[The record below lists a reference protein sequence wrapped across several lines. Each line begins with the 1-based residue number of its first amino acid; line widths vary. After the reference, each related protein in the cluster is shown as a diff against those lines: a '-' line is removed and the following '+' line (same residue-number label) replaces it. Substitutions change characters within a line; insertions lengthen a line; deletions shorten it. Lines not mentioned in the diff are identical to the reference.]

1 MCQIALYCQC
11 QKPGL
16 LIFTW
21 STMLCSITNRIDLVI
36 LEHLWRSPKT
46 CATRLHLF
54 RKCAH
59 PSCPPTPQ
67 SLLWC
72 HYSKHL
78 SHHFLWK
85 NTHCIRFN
93 LHIVWNPH
101 MPILQE
107 QFSCTAC
114 FLAITDWSSGRAAEP
129 RWANQSSSP
138 GVLTTGW
145 REGAIPC
152 QQLKL

>member
-1 MCQIALYCQC
+1 MCQIALCCQC

-16 LIFTW
+16 LISTW
-21 STMLCSITNRIDLVI
+21 STTLCSITNRIDLVI
-36 LEHLWRSPKT
+36 LEHSWRPPKACVYSFT
-46 CATRLHLF
+46 FLESVPIPHVLLLSTLYSDVMTPNIYLIISSESNTR
-54 RKCAH
+54 
-59 PSCPPTPQ
+59 
-67 SLLWC
+67 
-72 HYSKHL
+72 
-78 SHHFLWK
+78 
-85 NTHCIRFN
+85 CIRFN
-93 LHIVWNPH
+93 LHVVLNPH

-114 FLAITDWSSGRAAEP
+114 LLAMTDWSPGRAAEP
-129 RWANQSSSP
+129 RWANQSSSL